1 MAAPV
6 GGYMGSCGS
15 SLLGGYMG
23 LTVPINVPGSAVCQ
37 LLGLQNKETQT
48 CPWVLPRLE
57 VKNNAKVLRKIKYSK
72 K

>member
-1 MAAPV
+1 
-6 GGYMGSCGS
+6 
-15 SLLGGYMG
+15 MG

>member
-1 MAAPV
+1 
-6 GGYMGSCGS
+6 
-15 SLLGGYMG
+15 MG
-23 LTVPINVPGSAVCQ
+23 LTVPVNVPGSAVCQ

-72 K
+72 KIKNKTTPTLERNLPL